1 MKKITR
7 IFVSILLLLVTVNIV
22 LWSVISQPTGQKNG
36 ASGETVSAEKLK
48 THVVMLSQTFHPRDW
63 THPENLKRCAD
74 YIATHFTNAGAVV
87 ESQQIEFRGKT
98 YQNIIGRFNK
108 GQGPRVIVGAH
119 YDSCGETPGA
129 DDNASGVAALIEL
142 AYLLGRVPSAVD
154 VELVAYVNEE
164 PPFYRTEL
172 MGSAIHA
179 KRVKKEEVKGVIV
192 LEMVGYFKDESGSQ
206 QYPSGLLQLWY
217 PGKGNFIGV
226 VGTSNQGAWIKRIKA
241 GMKGATDLPVYSIR
255 APASVPGVDFSDHAS
270 YWPYNIP
277 AVMVTDTAFFRNQ
290 AYHTLEDT
298 ADSLDYARMAKVVVS
313 VSAAVRTL

>member
-1 MKKITR
+1 MKR
-7 IFVSILLLLVTVNIV
+7 IIRWFVRALGLLLIVNLLFWYMV
-22 LWSVISQPTGQKNG
+22 SQPTRQANFM
-36 ASGETVSAEKLK
+36 SGETVSAEKLK
-48 THVVMLSQTFHPRDW
+48 AHVVMLSQTFHPRDW

-74 YIATHFTNAGAVV
+74 YIAMHFTNAGAVV
-87 ESQQIEFRGKT
+87 ELQQIEFRGKS

-142 AYLLGRVPSAVD
+142 AYLLGRVPPEVE

-172 MGSAIHA
+172 MGSAVHA

-192 LEMVGYFKDESGSQ
+192 FEMVGYFKDDSGSQ
-206 QYPSGLLQLWY
+206 HYPSGLLQLWY
-217 PGKGNFIGV
+217 PNKGNFIGV
-226 VGTSNQGAWIKRIKA
+226 VGSSNQGAWIKRVKA

-255 APASVPGVDFSDHAS
+255 APASLPGVDFSDHAS

-298 ADSLDYARMAKVVVS
+298 ADTLDYARMAKVVVS